1 MNTSTLLQ
9 IAVAVLA
16 GIVGGYFIRKTFLS
30 EKARQSEEKASDI
43 LKKTKEKEKELLLIA
58 KEKALHVI
66 EEAKQEEK
74 ERFAQIQKQQK
85 RLEQRE
91 GTFDKQLLELEA
103 SKKAIDEQKQALADR
118 IEEIKKIKE
127 DQLKKLE
134 TISALNQEEAKTI
147 LLNNIEIK
155 IKEELMARLR
165 KLQAWSNE
173 EIEKDAKKLLST
185 AMQRVASDHC
195 QETTTTLVKLTS
207 EEMKGRI
214 IGKEGRNIKTIET
227 LTGCEIIIDETPDV
241 ILVSGFNPIR
251 RHIARRTLER
261 LMADGRIQPA
271 RIEETFEL
279 AKKDIALDIKQAG
292 EEAAYEVGVVGLNPK
307 LIQIL
312 GRLKYRTSY
321 GQNVLKHSIEV
332 ALISKMLGQE
342 LKVKN
347 LPNLVKGGLLHDIG
361 KALDHEVQGS
371 HPELGYQIM
380 KKFDLPEEVAYMAI
394 AHHQDAPETLEGVI
408 NKVADAISG
417 SRPGSRKDSYEDYVK
432 RLSELEDVAQN
443 FQGVA
448 RVFAIQA
455 GREVRIFVEPE
466 IIDDWGAAK
475 LAQDIAA
482 KIELEL
488 KYPGEIKVN
497 VIRET
502 RVVEYAR

>member
-1 MNTSTLLQ
+1 
-9 IAVAVLA
+9 
-16 GIVGGYFIRKTFLS
+16 
-30 EKARQSEEKASDI
+30 
-43 LKKTKEKEKELLLIA
+43 
-58 KEKALHVI
+58 
-66 EEAKQEEK
+66 
-74 ERFAQIQKQQK
+74 
-85 RLEQRE
+85 
-91 GTFDKQLLELEA
+91 
-103 SKKAIDEQKQALADR
+103 
-118 IEEIKKIKE
+118 
-127 DQLKKLE
+127 
-134 TISALNQEEAKTI
+134 
-147 LLNNIEIK
+147 
-155 IKEELMARLR
+155 
-165 KLQAWSNE
+165 
-173 EIEKDAKKLLST
+173 
-185 AMQRVASDHC
+185 
-195 QETTTTLVKLTS
+195 
-207 EEMKGRI
+207 
-214 IGKEGRNIKTIET
+214 
-227 LTGCEIIIDETPDV
+227 
-241 ILVSGFNPIR
+241 
-251 RHIARRTLER
+251 
-261 LMADGRIQPA
+261 MADGRIQPA

-448 RVFAIQA
+448 KVFAIQA

>member
-9 IAVAVLA
+9 LALAALA
-16 GIVGGYFIRKTFLS
+16 GIVGGYFIRKAFLS
-30 EKARQSEEKASDI
+30 EKARQAEEKASDI

-58 KEKALHVI
+58 KEKALQVI

-74 ERFAQIQKQQK
+74 ERLAQVQKQQK

-91 GTFDKQLLELEA
+91 ETFDKQLLELEA
-103 SKKAIDEQKQALADR
+103 SKKTIDEQKQALVDR
-118 IEEIKKIKE
+118 VEEIKKIKE

-147 LLNNIEIK
+147 LLNNIELK
-155 IKEELMARLR
+155 IKDELMARLR
-165 KLQAWSNE
+165 KLQDWSNE
-173 EIEKDAKKLLST
+173 EIEKEVKKLLST

-394 AHHQDAPETLEGVI
+394 AHHQDAPETIEGVI

-432 RLSELEDVAQN
+432 RLSELEDVAQS

-448 RVFAIQA
+448 KVFAIQA

-466 IIDDWGAAK
+466 TIDDWGAAK